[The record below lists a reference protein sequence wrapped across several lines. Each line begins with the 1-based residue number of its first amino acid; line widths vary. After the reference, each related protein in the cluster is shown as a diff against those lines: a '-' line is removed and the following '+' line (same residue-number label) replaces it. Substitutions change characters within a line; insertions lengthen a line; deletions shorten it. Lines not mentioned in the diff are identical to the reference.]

1 MSIGHSQTM
10 LRTPS
15 GPSTDGGSDRQKRL
29 QIYRPV
35 AIMWTLCVFGMLP
48 DISGTHAECVVPAGR
63 AVTGDRYSRYIKSL
77 NLMPVTLKDN
87 GHCLKHG
94 RAGEHQHP

>member
-1 MSIGHSQTM
+1 MHASRGDKEAAWAVGPCVESIVSISYSQTM

-35 AIMWTLCVFGMLP
+35 AIMWTLCVLGMLP
-48 DISGTHAECVVPAGR
+48 DISGTHAVRGNR
-63 AVTGDRYSRYIKSL
+63 R
-77 NLMPVTLKDN
+77 
-87 GHCLKHG
+87 
-94 RAGEHQHP
+94 